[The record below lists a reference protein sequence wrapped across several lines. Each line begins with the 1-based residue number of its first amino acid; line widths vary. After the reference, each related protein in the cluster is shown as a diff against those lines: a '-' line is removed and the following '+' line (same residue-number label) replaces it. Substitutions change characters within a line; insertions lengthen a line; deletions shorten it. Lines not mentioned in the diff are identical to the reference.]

1 MNTKSFPK
9 FLSISTYFT
18 KYISTNFSLFR
29 SRPRTYF
36 NKFLSISRPQ
46 VAYFYKFLLISIFFY
61 FTLCPSSF
69 AQDPL
74 NSKLKVEGET
84 EISVGSLRLKPV
96 KGSAPANPQ
105 VGDLYFS
112 SNTLYTWDGSAWQT
126 VSEEGDLFYNDADN
140 SLYFYD
146 GTEWQKLGG
155 GGGPKAVA
163 TRIVAASDSLDTSRA
178 DYVCDGTDDQE
189 EINDAINEVYNNPNN
204 PGLGGSVYLLAGTY
218 NITAPIQ
225 LKSNI
230 SLIGEGAGTV
240 LKVDSS
246 SNYNVINAQGTST
259 NHLSGILI
267 SQLRIDGDK
276 DNVSGSNCGISFG
289 YVDDSKITKIW
300 IENLTSHGVSLQN
313 SSCNILS
320 KSFFIKNNSDG
331 IYLSSSEDNIIS
343 KSNFSENGYAGIR
356 LEPSDNN
363 IIDSNIVYRN
373 DDKGILLD
381 SSSNNIILGNNISY
395 TQDWH
400 GLQLFSS
407 SRFNIV
413 YGNNINNNEKGFL
426 INQSSTHN
434 LISSNVITLSSSA
447 FDYGIRVSQSG
458 NNLLVGNSIYDEETN
473 FASLSIANS
482 SEVLIASNLISYPG
496 NPDYGIEIDSASSDN
511 YLAGNQVIDSD
522 ADAPGKIEDGGTETK
537 YTQKEKMTLE
547 ARQFN
552 ISSSP
557 YELDVTTSPRSFV
570 KLNPDSDITLTF
582 KDGKSAGDLLIV
594 ENISS
599 NDITINEA
607 DSNINL
613 KVPAS
618 TLHLGQYDTLELIWN
633 GSKWIEV
640 KRVDN

>member
-1 MNTKSFPK
+1 MSSKIIK
-9 FLSISTYFT
+9 I
-18 KYISTNFSLFR
+18 FS
-29 SRPRTYF
+29 
-36 NKFLSISRPQ
+36 
-46 VAYFYKFLLISIFFY
+46 FLLPLFLFKSA
-61 FTLCPSSF
+61 LS
-69 AQDPL
+69 QDPL
-74 NSKLKVEGET
+74 PAKIDVSGET
-84 EISVGSLRLKPV
+84 EISIGKGLVLKPV
-96 KGSAPANPQ
+96 PQ
-105 VGDLYFS
+105 TSSPPSDAQLGDLYFDGS
-112 SNTLYTWDGSAWQT
+112 SLYTWDGSSWQV

-140 SLYFYD
+140 SLYFYN
-146 GTEWQKLGG
+146 GTEWQRLGG
-155 GGGPKAVA
+155 GEGPKAVG
-163 TRIVAASDSLDTSRA
+163 TRIVAACDSLDSTRDGINPCLCDGSACSNPRA
-178 DYVCDGTDDQE
+178 DYTCDGVDDQQ
-189 EINDAINEVYNNPNN
+189 EINQAIQEIANA
-204 PGLGGSVYLLAGTY
+204 GLGGSVYLLAGTY
-218 NITAPIQ
+218 NISDVLLDGQTTPGIN

-240 LKVDSS
+240 LKAVSS
-246 SNYNVINAQGTST
+246 SNYNVINAHGTST

-267 SQLRIDGDK
+267 SQLRIDGNK
-276 DNVSGSNCGISFG
+276 DNVSGSNFGISFE
-289 YVDDSKITKIW
+289 YVDDSKMTKLW
-300 IENLTSHGVSLQN
+300 VENLTSSGMRLEN

-320 KSFFIKNNSDG
+320 KSFFLKNGSDG
-331 IYLSSSEDNIIS
+331 IYLFSSQDNIIS
-343 KSNFSENGYAGIR
+343 KSNFSENGYAGIK
-356 LEPSDNN
+356 LESSDNN
-363 IIDSNIVYRN
+363 IIDSNIVYKN
-373 DDKGILLD
+373 DDKGILLN

-400 GLQLFSS
+400 GLQLYNSS
-407 SRFNIV
+407 QFNIV

-426 INQSSTHN
+426 VNLSSSHN

-447 FDYGIRVSQSG
+447 SDYGIRVYQSD
-458 NNLLVGNSIYDEETN
+458 NNLLVGNNIYDEETN
-473 FASLSIANS
+473 NASLSIANS
-482 SEVLIASNLISYPG
+482 SEVLIASNLINYPG
-496 NPDYGIEIDSASSDN
+496 SPEYGIEIDSASSDN

-613 KVPAS
+613 EAS
-618 TLHLGQYDTLELIWN
+618 TLTLERYETLELIWN
-633 GSKWIEV
+633 GTKWIEV
-640 KRVDN
+640 KYVDRP